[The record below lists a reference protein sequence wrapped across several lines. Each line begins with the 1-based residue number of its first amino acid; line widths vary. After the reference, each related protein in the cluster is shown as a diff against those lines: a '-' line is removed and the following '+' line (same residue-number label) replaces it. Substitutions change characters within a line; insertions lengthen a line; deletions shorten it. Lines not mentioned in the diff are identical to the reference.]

1 MLATLGVSQTSAMAS
16 DSKKAKDSAISIFA
30 LLDRK
35 SEIDSSSNEGLTLD
49 EVKGN
54 IDFRHVSF
62 NYPTRPDVVIFNNF
76 TLHIPYGKVSLLLV
90 YSSHYYIYYNH
101 VLGVLCLLWSYI
113 DHCTRWREW
122 LWQVNGNRTAGEIL
136 QSRFRYH
143 FIGWSGN
150 QELEHQLVEEANWTS
165 EPRACTLQ

>member
-1 MLATLGVSQTSAMAS
+1 MAT
-16 DSKKAKDSAISIFA
+16 DSTKAKESAISIFA

-35 SEIDSSSNEGLTLD
+35 SEIDSSRNEGLTLD

-54 IDFRHVSF
+54 IDFQHVSF
-62 NYPTRPDVVIFNNF
+62 KYPTRPDIQIFSDF

-90 YSSHYYIYYNH
+90 YSSHCYILYNH

-113 DHCTRWREW
+113 DYCTRWREW
-122 LWQVNGNRTAGEIL
+122 LWQVNCNLSVGEIL
-136 QSRFRYH
+136 QSWFRYH

-150 QELEHQLVEEANWTS
+150 QELKHQLVEGSNGTC
-165 EPRACTLQ
+165 EPRACTLQWHNPCQHSLW